1 MIAYDKY
8 PNQEM
13 ADKLGVKL
21 VSQEEVLKKADIISI
36 HLPATDETKH
46 LINQET
52 LNKMKDGV
60 YVVNTARGSI
70 VSEKDMAE
78 ALRTGKVAGFASDV
92 FETEPIDLS
101 GFAVWL

>member
-1 MIAYDKY
+1 
-8 PNQEM
+8 M

-60 YVVNTARGSI
+60 YVV
-70 VSEKDMAE
+70 
-78 ALRTGKVAGFASDV
+78 TGKKLRRIMYSVGRSV
-92 FETEPIDLS
+92 KNRKSSWICI
-101 GFAVWL
+101 GCI